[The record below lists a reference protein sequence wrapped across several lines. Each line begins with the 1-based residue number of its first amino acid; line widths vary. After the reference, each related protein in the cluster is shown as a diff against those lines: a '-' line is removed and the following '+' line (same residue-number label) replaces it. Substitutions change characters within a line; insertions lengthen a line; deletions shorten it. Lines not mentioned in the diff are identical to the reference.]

1 MQAIFRRKSF
11 IVGGSIVFFAG
22 QVLAGQPL
30 ETESARMLPHGAMKF
45 EGSVEWQTS
54 SDGQEVALPLV
65 FDYGISDRLELSL
78 EPVAY
83 TRIHPK
89 IGTNSSGIGDFEATL
104 KWLAMAESEHRPA
117 LAFGAE
123 VKIPTAKNRQIGT
136 GKTDFRGFVA
146 VSRRIDQW
154 DLHANAGYTVLGKP
168 TGLAIDNIFDYA
180 LAAEF
185 HVSDQLT
192 WLAEITGHTSA
203 TGEAPDSGPV
213 VPVLSTS
220 ENPLAPELASNE
232 TIGMVGARY
241 LWRPGAALTLGLTYD
256 NNNAFSIRPGV
267 SIRW

>member
-1 MQAIFRRKSF
+1 MRAKLEYERFFWSA
-11 IVGGSIVFFAG
+11 VLVVLAGSAS
-22 QVLAGQPL
+22 AGQPL
-30 ETESARMLPHGAMKF
+30 ETESARMLPRGAMKA
-45 EGSVEWQTS
+45 EGSLEWQTS
-54 SDGQEVALPLV
+54 SEGQEMALPLV

-89 IGTNSSGIGDFEATL
+89 IGANSSGVGDFEATL
-104 KWLAMAESEHRPA
+104 KWLAMPESEHRPA

-123 VKIPTAKNRQIGT
+123 VKIPTANNRQIGT

-146 VSRRIDQW
+146 LSRRIDQW

-168 TGLAIDNIFDYA
+168 AGLAIDNIFDYA

-185 HVSDQLT
+185 YASDKLT

-203 TGEAPDSGPV
+203 TGEAPDGVVV
-213 VPVLSTS
+213 VPVPSTA
-220 ENPLAPELASNE
+220 ENPLAPELAGNE

-256 NNNAFSIRPGV
+256 NNNAFSIRPGISV
-267 SIRW
+267 RW